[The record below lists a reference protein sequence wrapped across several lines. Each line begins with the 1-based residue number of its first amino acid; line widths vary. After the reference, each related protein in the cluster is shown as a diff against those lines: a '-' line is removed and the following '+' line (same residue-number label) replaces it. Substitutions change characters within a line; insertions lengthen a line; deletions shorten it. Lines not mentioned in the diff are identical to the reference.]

1 MSSQKSKW
9 HSSWFRWILLPL
21 IWSFVLGSIGYLVGL
36 IAPTIFDPDASLG
49 PLLGI
54 VLTGPVAFLI
64 GIVGGIISALR
75 RLSVR
80 SNVCSLLILSVLV
93 AGVTLF
99 MSLIGPLKA
108 EPYVVGTILD
118 AEIRDCRSPQ
128 LLEGKAIARWKEIIA
143 LSGQVPKWR
152 EMNVPDLL
160 KKDQGVILDLWVY
173 RKLQIIQ
180 HRKPWNLGRIEVE
193 DWHTE
198 NTLKSF
204 HTEFAG
210 PSCASFIP
218 QQRLYFSK
226 SFFACSSTDTLL
238 GLDILASVS
247 KDYQSLIKKIREQ
260 ADNGR

>member
-9 HSSWFRWILLPL
+9 HSSWFRWIMLPL
-21 IWSFVLGSIGYLVGL
+21 IWAFVLGSIGYQVGL
-36 IAPTIFDPDASLG
+36 NAPIIFAPDASLG
-49 PLLGI
+49 PMLGI
-54 VLTGPVAFLI
+54 ILTGPAAFLI
-64 GIVGGIISALR
+64 GIVGGIISASR
-75 RLSVR
+75 RLTVR

-99 MSLIGPLKA
+99 ISLTGPLKA
-108 EPYVVGTILD
+108 EPYVVETILD

-128 LLEGKAIARWKEIIA
+128 LLEDKAVARWKEIIS
-143 LSGQVPKWR
+143 LSGQVPEWR
-152 EMNVPDLL
+152 EMNVTDLL
-160 KKDQGVILDLWVY
+160 KKDQGVILDLWIY
-173 RKLQIIQ
+173 RKLEIIQ
-180 HRKPWNLGRIEVE
+180 HRKPWNLGKIEVV
-193 DWHTE
+193 DWRAE

-210 PSCASFIP
+210 PSCASYIP

-226 SFFACSSTDTLL
+226 SFFAYSPTDTLL